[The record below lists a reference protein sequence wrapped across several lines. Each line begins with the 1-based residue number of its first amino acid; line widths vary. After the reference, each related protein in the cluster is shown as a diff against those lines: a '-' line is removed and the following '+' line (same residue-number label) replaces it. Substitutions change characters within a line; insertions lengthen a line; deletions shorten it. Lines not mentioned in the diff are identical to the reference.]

1 MAFNEVSFIG
11 YVGRDPEI
19 SATPQGDKVAKISV
33 GSSVWS
39 KDNPYT
45 IWFTVYLW
53 GGSAN
58 YTEKHIHKGDMVHV
72 VSTIIA
78 DKVTGGPKIYERRDG
93 TSGTSYEVKARLITR
108 LVRKDSNAVADYE
121 ESNDYF

>member
-1 MAFNEVSFIG
+1 MFNEVSFIG

-19 SATPQGDKVAKISV
+19 SATPQGDKVVKLSV

-58 YTEKHIHKGDMVHV
+58 YTEKHIHKSDMVHIV
-72 VSTIIA
+72 GTIIA
-78 DKVTGGPKIYERRDG
+78 DRVSGNPKVYIRKDG
-93 TSGTSYEVKARLITR
+93 SPASSYEVKARLITR
-108 LVRKDSNAVADYE
+108 LISKNAVCQAEYE
-121 ESNDYF
+121 DSESYF

>member
-1 MAFNEVSFIG
+1 MFNEVSFIG

-19 SATPQGDKVAKISV
+19 SATPQGDKVAKLSV

-58 YTEKHIHKGDMVHV
+58 YTEKHIHKSDMVHIV
-72 VSTIIA
+72 GTIIA
-78 DKVTGGPKIYERRDG
+78 DRVSGNPKVYIRKDG
-93 TSGTSYEVKARLITR
+93 SPASSYEVKARLITR
-108 LVRKDSNAVADYE
+108 LISKNAVSQAEYE
-121 ESNDYF
+121 DSESYF